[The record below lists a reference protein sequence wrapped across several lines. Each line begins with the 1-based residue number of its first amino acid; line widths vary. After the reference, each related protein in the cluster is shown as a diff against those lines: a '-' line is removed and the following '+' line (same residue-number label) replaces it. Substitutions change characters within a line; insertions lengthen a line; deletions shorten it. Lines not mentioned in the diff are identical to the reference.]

1 MSKQL
6 NSKRVVSIYWEHSK
20 RYKKKLWIIYPS
32 MVVAQVV
39 EDFIQPLIIS
49 YILTSLAT
57 GNLDQLKNNN
67 LVLILLALALTEAFG
82 LFMWNRLIIP
92 LFWRTQ
98 EKIMRD
104 LSMTSF
110 DHLQLM
116 SARFFGDR
124 FAGSL
129 VSQVN
134 KFVNSFE
141 RLTDALSWNVFKL
154 IVSLIAT
161 TIILFPKAPQI
172 SIAILVISA
181 IYAPLVWRY
190 RKKQL
195 PTNQAWAAAE
205 TERTG
210 QLADAISNIMA
221 VKSFAGEKAEHK
233 RMQSK
238 VDAVF
243 DRSMDTLRMNTRHES
258 ITGSVQ
264 RSINVSVIVLSV
276 LLAINGNIDIGVIY
290 LALTFGIAIMRRLW
304 DLNMTFRTVTRVF
317 GDAHDMAEILDTK
330 PEIVDIDNPQELEIK
345 DAHIDFKDVT
355 FAHEKDAEPLFKKLS
370 MHIDNGEKIGLVGH
384 SGGGKTTI
392 TKLLMRFMDIQ
403 NGAISID
410 DQNIAN
416 VKQTDLRRHIA
427 YVPQEPIL
435 FHRTLSENIAYGQPN
450 ATQEQI
456 EHVAKLAHAHE
467 FIKDLPLGYKTLVG
481 ERGVKL
487 SGGQRQRIVIA
498 RAMIKD
504 AHILVLDEATS
515 ALDSESEVLI
525 QKALWTLMEGKTA
538 IVIAHRLSTIQ
549 KMDRIIVLSEGKIIE
564 EGSHT
569 QLLAKK
575 GAYAN
580 LWKHQSGGFIED

>member
-172 SIAILVISA
+172 SIAILVIST
-181 IYAPLVWRY
+181 IYIPLVWKF

-195 PTNQAWAAAE
+195 PINQAWAAADS
-205 TERTG
+205 ERTG

-549 KMDRIIVLSEGKIIE
+549 KMDRIIVLNEGKIIE

>member
-1 MSKQL
+1 
-6 NSKRVVSIYWEHSK
+6 
-20 RYKKKLWIIYPS
+20 

-233 RMQSK
+233 RMLSK
-238 VDAVF
+238 VNAVF

-580 LWKHQSGGFIED
+580 LWNHQSGGFIED